1 MEPTE
6 ANLRAWDEV
15 RGAAPPPAIPDAVR
29 ALLPELTGRHA
40 LHVPCGTGEATAELA
55 ELGALVTAVDVDVV
69 LLEAAR
75 RRAPT
80 AAFVQADPAR
90 LPAELQ
96 RARFDLVY
104 AGRGIL
110 DGGSDA
116 GAFAAQASTALRAGG
131 RLVVHDLHPVVASVD
146 LPSQRWRGDYYDG
159 RHATLGAIVT
169 AVAGAGLRIVALEEL
184 PSAARRVPGE
194 LALLALK
201 S

>member
-6 ANLRAWDEV
+6 ANRRAWDEV
-15 RGAAPPPAIPDAVR
+15 RGAVPAPAIPEAVR
-29 ALLPELTGRHA
+29 RLLPDLRGRHA
-40 LHVPCGTGEATAELA
+40 LHLPCGAGEATAELV
-55 ELGALVTAVDVDVV
+55 ELGALVTAVDVDAG

-80 AAFVQADPAR
+80 AALVQSDPAL

-96 RARFDLVY
+96 RGRFDLVY

-110 DGGSDA
+110 GGDRDLR
-116 GAFAAQASTALRAGG
+116 AFAAQASTALKPGG
-131 RLVVHDLHPVVASVD
+131 SLIVHDLHPVMACVD
-146 LPSQRWRGDYYDG
+146 LPSQRWRGDYHEAG
-159 RHATLGAIVT
+159 RATVGALVT
-169 AVAGAGLRIVALEEL
+169 AVAGAGFRVVALEEL